1 MNIVKII
8 YCKHKQN
15 VMPKHFLPTLLLGLL
30 FFQRLSAQTPGAAQT
45 PIPATPR
52 TELPLLRSTGTP
64 SNPGTKLPLLS
75 SAVPTASSSNGL
87 SSSILDNY
95 LRIGLDSNLALHQ
108 RNFDL
113 QRSLLDLKRA
123 RAQFYPQAG
132 ISSQYT
138 LADGG
143 RTQSIPVGDLL
154 NGVYSTLNQLTGT
167 NKFPQVANQ
176 SVQFLPNNFQDS
188 KMEITLPIL
197 NTDLQYNK
205 AVNSE
210 IIHSRQADIDI
221 YRRDLVRNI
230 RQAYYQY
237 LQTEKAVDVYSNALL
252 NVQANL
258 RVSEKFVENNMATR
272 ESVLRAQ
279 SQVSH
284 VQSSLIEAENNRRN
298 AAAYVNFLLN
308 RPLDT
313 PVLTDSALLTDDA
326 STGAQAERSIA
337 PTFPANPRSKLPLLG
352 STVPSNGLSSDATAS
367 IAGREELSRLKS
379 TQNILASNLRWN
391 ENYIIPKLNAFY
403 DVGFQGYGYH
413 FNNSQFYQLAGIN
426 FTWNLFKAGDNK
438 YKISQARIDIRSTD
452 EQYRQLTDQ
461 LTLEQQTTVN
471 NYASAVEALHALADE
486 VSSTRETYRLA
497 DKRYKEGNALQ
508 IELIDSRTQMTDA
521 EIRYTLGRLAVLN
534 RAADLERVTAAYQFL
549 NSK

>member
-1 MNIVKII
+1 MNIVNII

-15 VMPKHFLPTLLLGLL
+15 VMPKHSLLALLLGLL
-30 FFQRLSAQTPGAAQT
+30 FLQRLSAQTAASAQP
-45 PIPATPR
+45 PIP
-52 TELPLLRSTGTP
+52 
-64 SNPGTKLPLLS
+64 
-75 SAVPTASSSNGL
+75 

-123 RAQFYPQAG
+123 QAQFYPQAG
-132 ISSQYT
+132 VSSQYT

-176 SVQFLPNNFQDS
+176 SVQFLPNNFQDT

-197 NTDLQYNK
+197 NTDLLYNK

-210 IIHSRQADIDI
+210 IIHSRKADIDI

-258 RVSEKFVENNMATR
+258 RVSEKFVENNMATK

-284 VQSSLIEAENNRRN
+284 VQSSLISAENDRRN
-298 AAAYVNFLLN
+298 AASYVNFLLN
-308 RPLDT
+308 RPLNT
-313 PVLTDSALLTDDA
+313 PVLTDSALLTDDSSA
-326 STGAQAERSIA
+326 GTQPDAHVVTA
-337 PTFPANPRSKLPLLG
+337 
-352 STVPSNGLSSDATAS
+352 SSDADAAA
-367 IAGREELSRLKS
+367 IAGREEFTRLRS
-379 TQNILASNLRWN
+379 TQNILATNLRWN
-391 ENYIIPKLNAFY
+391 QNYLIPKLNAFY

-413 FNNSQFYQLAGIN
+413 FNNTQFYQLAGIN
-426 FTWNLFKAGDNK
+426 LTWNLFKAGDNK
-438 YKISQARIDIRSTD
+438 YKISQARIDIRSTG

-486 VSSTRETYRLA
+486 VTSARETYRLT
-497 DKRYKEGNALQ
+497 DKRYREGQALQ

-534 RAADLERVTAAYQFL
+534 RAADLERVEAAYQFL

>member
-1 MNIVKII
+1 
-8 YCKHKQN
+8 
-15 VMPKHFLPTLLLGLL
+15 MPKYSLLPLLLGLL
-30 FFQRLSAQTPGAAQT
+30 FLQRLPAQTPALAQPAA
-45 PIPATPR
+45 PAIPT
-52 TELPLLRSTGTP
+52 
-64 SNPGTKLPLLS
+64 
-75 SAVPTASSSNGL
+75 SA
-87 SSSILDNY
+87 ILDNY

-132 ISSQYT
+132 VSSQYT

-176 SVQFLPNNFQDS
+176 SVQFLPNNFQDT

-197 NTDLQYNK
+197 NTDLLYNK

-210 IIHSRQADIDI
+210 IIHSRKADIDI

-258 RVSEKFVENNMATR
+258 RVSEKFVENNMATK

-284 VQSSLIEAENNRRN
+284 VQSSLISAENDCRN

-313 PVLTDSALLTDDA
+313 PVLTDSALLTDDT
-326 STGAQAERSIA
+326 SFGAQPE
-337 PTFPANPRSKLPLLG
+337 
-352 STVPSNGLSSDATAS
+352 PSAAGVNAFSDATTA
-367 IAGREELSRLKS
+367 IAGREEFTRLRS

-391 ENYIIPKLNAFY
+391 QNYLVPKLNAFY

-413 FNNSQFYQLAGIN
+413 FNNTQFYQLAGIN
-426 FTWNLFKAGDNK
+426 LTWNLFKAGDNK

-452 EQYRQLTDQ
+452 EQYKQLTDQ

-486 VSSTRETYRLA
+486 VTSARETYRLA
-497 DKRYKEGNALQ
+497 DKRYREGQALQ

-521 EIRYTLGRLAVLN
+521 EIRLTLGRLAVLN
-534 RAADLERVTAAYQFL
+534 RAADLERVEAAYQFL

>member
-1 MNIVKII
+1 
-8 YCKHKQN
+8 
-15 VMPKHFLPTLLLGLL
+15 MPKHSLLPLLLGLL
-30 FFQRLSAQTPGAAQT
+30 FLQRLSAQTLVQPPTPVLPDHSAAASNISR
-45 PIPATPR
+45 PLGRLLPA
-52 TELPLLRSTGTP
+52 
-64 SNPGTKLPLLS
+64 
-75 SAVPTASSSNGL
+75 
-87 SSSILDNY
+87 SSILDNY

-108 RNFDL
+108 RSFDL

-132 ISSQYT
+132 FSSQYT

-176 SVQFLPNNFQDS
+176 SVQFLPNNFQDT

-197 NTDLQYNK
+197 NTDLMYNK

-237 LQTEKAVDVYSNALL
+237 LQTEKAVDIYANALL

-258 RVSEKFVENNMATR
+258 RVSEKFVENNMATK

-284 VQSSLIEAENNRRN
+284 VESSLISAENDRRN

-313 PVLTDSALLTDDA
+313 PVLTDSALLADDTYA
-326 STGAQAERSIA
+326 GAQPERS
-337 PTFPANPRSKLPLLG
+337 
-352 STVPSNGLSSDATAS
+352 TVRTNVLSDATTA
-367 IAGREELSRLKS
+367 IAGREEFTRLKS

-391 ENYIIPKLNAFY
+391 QNYLIPKLNAFY

-413 FNNSQFYQLAGIN
+413 FNNAQFYQLAGIN
-426 FTWNLFKAGDNK
+426 LTWNLFKAGDNK
-438 YKISQARIDIRSTD
+438 YKISQAHIDIRSTD

-486 VSSTRETYRLA
+486 VTSTRETYRLA
-497 DKRYKEGNALQ
+497 DKRYREGQALQ

-521 EIRYTLGRLAVLN
+521 EIRLTLGRLAILN
-534 RAADLERVTAAYQFL
+534 RAADLERVEAAYQFL

>member
-1 MNIVKII
+1 
-8 YCKHKQN
+8 
-15 VMPKHFLPTLLLGLL
+15 MPKHSLLALLLGLL
-30 FFQRLSAQTPGAAQT
+30 FLQRLPAQTPALAQPAAM
-45 PIPATPR
+45 PR
-52 TELPLLRSTGTP
+52 TELPLLVSAAP
-64 SNPGTKLPLLS
+64 SRVL
-75 SAVPTASSSNGL
+75 
-87 SSSILDNY
+87 SSILDNY

-123 RAQFYPQAG
+123 QAQFYPQAG
-132 ISSQYT
+132 VSSQYT

-176 SVQFLPNNFQDS
+176 SVQFLPNNFQDT

-197 NTDLQYNK
+197 NTDLLYNK

-210 IIHSRQADIDI
+210 IIHSRKADIDI

-258 RVSEKFVENNMATR
+258 RVSEKFVENNMATK

-284 VQSSLIEAENNRRN
+284 VQSSLISAENDRRN

-313 PVLTDSALLTDDA
+313 PVLTDSALLTDDT
-326 STGAQAERSIA
+326 STGAQPEADA
-337 PTFPANPRSKLPLLG
+337 HAANA
-352 STVPSNGLSSDATAS
+352 SSDADAAAS
-367 IAGREELSRLKS
+367 AIAGREEFTRLKS
-379 TQNILASNLRWN
+379 TQNILATNLRWN
-391 ENYIIPKLNAFY
+391 QNYLIPKLNAFY

-426 FTWNLFKAGDNK
+426 LSWNLFKAGDNK

-486 VSSTRETYRLA
+486 VTSARETYRLA
-497 DKRYKEGNALQ
+497 DKRYREGQALQ

-521 EIRYTLGRLAVLN
+521 EIRLTLGRLAVLN
-534 RAADLERVTAAYQFL
+534 RAADLERVEAAYQFL

>member
-1 MNIVKII
+1 
-8 YCKHKQN
+8 
-15 VMPKHFLPTLLLGLL
+15 MPKYSLLLLGLL
-30 FFQRLSAQTPGAAQT
+30 FFHHLPAQTLTREQI
-45 PIPATPR
+45 PIPASP
-52 TELPLLRSTGTP
+52 
-64 SNPGTKLPLLS
+64 
-75 SAVPTASSSNGL
+75 
-87 SSSILDNY
+87 ILDNY

-123 RAQFYPQAG
+123 RAQFYPQAAV
-132 ISSQYT
+132 SSQYT

-197 NTDLQYNK
+197 NTDLQYNR

-221 YRRDLVRNI
+221 YRRDLVRSI

-252 NVQANL
+252 DVKANL
-258 RVSEKFVENNMATR
+258 RVSQKFVENNMATR

-284 VQSSLIEAENNRRN
+284 VESSLIEAGNDHRN

-313 PVLTDSALLTDDA
+313 PVLTDSTLLTDAAPPAPSTDLPA
-326 STGAQAERSIA
+326 GIAGARPEPSTGG
-337 PTFPANPRSKLPLLG
+337 ANAL
-352 STVPSNGLSSDATAS
+352 SDATAA

-391 ENYIIPKLNAFY
+391 QNYLIPKLNAFY

-426 FTWNLFKAGDNK
+426 LSWNLFKAGDNK
-438 YKISQARIDIRSTD
+438 YKISQARIDIRSTA
-452 EQYRQLTDQ
+452 EQFRQLTDQ

-486 VSSTRETYRLA
+486 VRSTRETYRLA
-497 DKRYKEGNALQ
+497 DKRYNEGNALQ

>member
-1 MNIVKII
+1 
-8 YCKHKQN
+8 
-15 VMPKHFLPTLLLGLL
+15 MPKHSLLALLLGLL
-30 FFQRLSAQTPGAAQT
+30 FLQRLPAQTPAWPQPAAQT
-45 PIPATPR
+45 TIPA
-52 TELPLLRSTGTP
+52 
-64 SNPGTKLPLLS
+64 
-75 SAVPTASSSNGL
+75 
-87 SSSILDNY
+87 SSILDNY

-123 RAQFYPQAG
+123 QAQFYPQAG
-132 ISSQYT
+132 VSSQYT

-176 SVQFLPNNFQDS
+176 SVQFLPNNFQDT

-197 NTDLQYNK
+197 NTDLLYNK

-210 IIHSRQADIDI
+210 IIHSRKADIDI

-284 VQSSLIEAENNRRN
+284 VQSSLISAENDRRN

-308 RPLDT
+308 RPLNT
-313 PVLTDSALLTDDA
+313 PVLTDSALLTDDT
-326 STGAQAERSIA
+326 STGAQPEADA
-337 PTFPANPRSKLPLLG
+337 HAATA
-352 STVPSNGLSSDATAS
+352 SSDADAAAS
-367 IAGREELSRLKS
+367 AIAGREEFTRLKS
-379 TQNILASNLRWN
+379 TQNILATNLRWN
-391 ENYIIPKLNAFY
+391 QNYLIPKLNAFY

-426 FTWNLFKAGDNK
+426 LTWNLFKAGDNK

-486 VSSTRETYRLA
+486 VISARETYRLA
-497 DKRYKEGNALQ
+497 DKRYREGQALQ

-534 RAADLERVTAAYQFL
+534 RAADLERVEAAYQFL

>member
-1 MNIVKII
+1 
-8 YCKHKQN
+8 
-15 VMPKHFLPTLLLGLL
+15 MPKHSLLALLLGLI
-30 FFQRLSAQTPGAAQT
+30 FVNRLSAQTPIPVLPDHSAAASNISR
-45 PIPATPR
+45 PLGR
-52 TELPLLRSTGTP
+52 LLP
-64 SNPGTKLPLLS
+64 
-75 SAVPTASSSNGL
+75 

-132 ISSQYT
+132 VSSQYT

-143 RTQSIPVGDLL
+143 RSQSIPVGDLL

-176 SVQFLPNNFQDS
+176 SVQFLPNNFQDT

-197 NTDLQYNK
+197 NTDLLYNK

-210 IIHSRQADIDI
+210 IIHSRKADIDI

-237 LQTEKAVDVYSNALL
+237 LQTEKAVDIYSNALI

-284 VQSSLIEAENNRRN
+284 VESSLIEAENDRRN

-313 PVLTDSALLTDDA
+313 PVLTDSALLTDDTSA
-326 STGAQAERSIA
+326 AQPDAHA
-337 PTFPANPRSKLPLLG
+337 VTA
-352 STVPSNGLSSDATAS
+352 SSDAATA
-367 IAGREELSRLKS
+367 IAGREEFTRLKS
-379 TQNILASNLRWN
+379 TQNILATNLRWN
-391 ENYIIPKLNAFY
+391 QNYLIPKLNAFY

-413 FNNSQFYQLAGIN
+413 FNNAQFYQLAGIN
-426 FTWNLFKAGDNK
+426 LTWNLFKAGDNK
-438 YKISQARIDIRSTD
+438 YKISQSRIDIRSTD

-486 VSSTRETYRLA
+486 VTSARETYRLA
-497 DKRYKEGNALQ
+497 DKRYREGQALQ

-521 EIRYTLGRLAVLN
+521 EIRLTLGRLAVLN
-534 RAADLERVTAAYQFL
+534 RAADLERVEAAYQFL

>member
-1 MNIVKII
+1 
-8 YCKHKQN
+8 
-15 VMPKHFLPTLLLGLL
+15 MPKHSLLPLLLGLL
-30 FFQRLSAQTPGAAQT
+30 FLQRLPAQTPAQ
-45 PIPATPR
+45 PQIIPA
-52 TELPLLRSTGTP
+52 ST
-64 SNPGTKLPLLS
+64 
-75 SAVPTASSSNGL
+75 
-87 SSSILDNY
+87 ILDNY

-132 ISSQYT
+132 VSSQYT

-176 SVQFLPNNFQDS
+176 SVQFLPNNFQDT

-197 NTDLQYNK
+197 NTDLLYNK

-210 IIHSRQADIDI
+210 IIHSRKADIDI

-258 RVSEKFVENNMATR
+258 RVSEKFVENNMVTK

-284 VQSSLIEAENNRRN
+284 VQSSLISAENDRRN

-308 RPLDT
+308 RPLNT
-313 PVLTDSALLTDDA
+313 PVLTDSALLTDDTSAGTQPDTYAVTA
-326 STGAQAERSIA
+326 SSHA
-337 PTFPANPRSKLPLLG
+337 
-352 STVPSNGLSSDATAS
+352 DATAAA
-367 IAGREELSRLKS
+367 IAGREEFTRLKS

-391 ENYIIPKLNAFY
+391 QNYLIPKLNAFY

-426 FTWNLFKAGDNK
+426 LSWNLFKAGDNK

-486 VSSTRETYRLA
+486 VTSARETYRLA
-497 DKRYKEGNALQ
+497 DKRYREGQALQ

-534 RAADLERVTAAYQFL
+534 RAADLERVEAAYQFL

>member
-1 MNIVKII
+1 
-8 YCKHKQN
+8 
-15 VMPKHFLPTLLLGLL
+15 MPKHSLLALLLVLL
-30 FFQRLSAQTPGAAQT
+30 FLQRLPAQTPALAQPAAM
-45 PIPATPR
+45 PR
-52 TELPLLRSTGTP
+52 TELPLLVSAAP
-64 SNPGTKLPLLS
+64 SRVL
-75 SAVPTASSSNGL
+75 
-87 SSSILDNY
+87 SSILDNY

-123 RAQFYPQAG
+123 QAQFYPQAG
-132 ISSQYT
+132 VSSQYT

-176 SVQFLPNNFQDS
+176 SVQFLPNNFQDT

-197 NTDLQYNK
+197 NTDLLYNK

-210 IIHSRQADIDI
+210 IIHSRKADIDI

-258 RVSEKFVENNMATR
+258 RVSEKFVENNMATK

-284 VQSSLIEAENNRRN
+284 VQSSLISAENDRRN

-313 PVLTDSALLTDDA
+313 PVLTDSALLTDD
-326 STGAQAERSIA
+326 T
-337 PTFPANPRSKLPLLG
+337 TANPQPE
-352 STVPSNGLSSDATAS
+352 PSAARTASEDAATA
-367 IAGREELSRLKS
+367 IAGREEFTRLKS
-379 TQNILASNLRWN
+379 TQNILATNLRWN
-391 ENYIIPKLNAFY
+391 QNYLIPKLNAFY

-426 FTWNLFKAGDNK
+426 LSWNLFKAGDNK

-486 VSSTRETYRLA
+486 VTSARETYRLA
-497 DKRYKEGNALQ
+497 DKRYREGQALQ

-521 EIRYTLGRLAVLN
+521 EIRLTLGRLAVLN
-534 RAADLERVTAAYQFL
+534 RAADLERVEAAYQFL

>member
-1 MNIVKII
+1 MNIVNII
-8 YCKHKQN
+8 YYQHKQN
-15 VMPKHFLPTLLLGLL
+15 VMPKYSLLALLLGLIFL
-30 FFQRLSAQTPGAAQT
+30 QRLSAQTP
-45 PIPATPR
+45 IP
-52 TELPLLRSTGTP
+52 
-64 SNPGTKLPLLS
+64 
-75 SAVPTASSSNGL
+75 

-123 RAQFYPQAG
+123 RAQFEPQAG

-176 SVQFLPNNFQDS
+176 SVQFLPNNFQDT

-197 NTDLQYNK
+197 NTDLMYNK

-210 IIHSRQADIDI
+210 IIHSRRADIDI

-237 LQTEKAVDVYSNALL
+237 LQTEKAVDIYANALL

-258 RVSEKFVENNMATR
+258 RVSEKFVENNMATK

-284 VQSSLIEAENNRRN
+284 VESSLISAENDRRN

-313 PVLTDSALLTDDA
+313 PVLTDSALLTDDTT
-326 STGAQAERSIA
+326 TGAQPE
-337 PTFPANPRSKLPLLG
+337 
-352 STVPSNGLSSDATAS
+352 PSAARTASEDATTA
-367 IAGREELSRLKS
+367 IAGREEFTRLKS

-391 ENYIIPKLNAFY
+391 QNYLIPKLNAFY

-413 FNNSQFYQLAGIN
+413 FNNTQFYQLAGIN
-426 FTWNLFKAGDNK
+426 LTWNLFKAGDNK
-438 YKISQARIDIRSTD
+438 YKISQAHIDIRSTD

-486 VSSTRETYRLA
+486 VTSTRETCRLA
-497 DKRYKEGNALQ
+497 DKRYREGQALQ

-521 EIRYTLGRLAVLN
+521 EIRLTLGRLAVLN
-534 RAADLERVTAAYQFL
+534 RAADLERVEASYQFL

>member
-1 MNIVKII
+1 
-8 YCKHKQN
+8 
-15 VMPKHFLPTLLLGLL
+15 MPKHCLPALLLVLL
-30 FFQRLSAQTPGAAQT
+30 FLQRLPAQTLPADPRSELSLLVSAAPSRVLLSQT
-45 PIPATPR
+45 PALAIPASP
-52 TELPLLRSTGTP
+52 
-64 SNPGTKLPLLS
+64 
-75 SAVPTASSSNGL
+75 
-87 SSSILDNY
+87 ILDNY

-123 RAQFYPQAG
+123 RAQFEPQAG
-132 ISSQYT
+132 FSSQYT

-176 SVQFLPNNFQDS
+176 SVQFLPNNFQDT

-210 IIHSRQADIDI
+210 IINSRKADVDI
-221 YRRDLVRNI
+221 YRRDLIHTI

-252 NVQANL
+252 NVKANL

-272 ESVLRAQ
+272 ESVFRAQ

-284 VQSSLIEAENNRRN
+284 VESSLIEAGNDRRN

-313 PVLTDSALLTDDA
+313 PVLTDSALLTDD
-326 STGAQAERSIA
+326 T
-337 PTFPANPRSKLPLLG
+337 PAGPRTKLPLLG
-352 STVPSNGLSSDATAS
+352 STDTPSNPDTKLPLPSSAVPTASSSNGLSSA

-391 ENYIIPKLNAFY
+391 QNYLIPKLNAFY
-403 DVGFQGYGYH
+403 DIGFQGFGYH
-413 FNNSQFYQLAGIN
+413 FNGAQFYQLAGVN
-426 FTWNLFKAGDNK
+426 LTWNLFKAGDNK

-471 NYASAVEALHALADE
+471 NYASTVEALHALADE
-486 VSSTRETYRLA
+486 VRSARETYRLA
-497 DKRYKEGNALQ
+497 DKRYSEGNALQ

-521 EIRYTLGRLAVLN
+521 EIRLTLGRLAVLN
-534 RAADLERVTAAYQFL
+534 RAADLERVEAAYQFL

>member
-1 MNIVKII
+1 MNIVNII

-15 VMPKHFLPTLLLGLL
+15 VMPKHSLLALLIGLL
-30 FFQRLSAQTPGAAQT
+30 FLQRLPAQSPAPSQI
-45 PIPATPR
+45 IPA
-52 TELPLLRSTGTP
+52 
-64 SNPGTKLPLLS
+64 
-75 SAVPTASSSNGL
+75 
-87 SSSILDNY
+87 SSILDNY

-132 ISSQYT
+132 VSSQYT

-176 SVQFLPNNFQDS
+176 SVQFLPNNFQDT

-197 NTDLQYNK
+197 NTDLMYNK

-237 LQTEKAVDVYSNALL
+237 LQTEKSVDIYTNALL
-252 NVQANL
+252 NVKANL
-258 RVSEKFVENNMATR
+258 RVSEKFVENNMATK

-284 VQSSLIEAENNRRN
+284 VESSLISAENDRHN

-308 RPLDT
+308 RPLDI
-313 PVLTDSALLTDDA
+313 PVLTDSALLTEDT
-326 STGAQAERSIA
+326 S
-337 PTFPANPRSKLPLLG
+337 ANPPTKLPLLG
-352 STVPSNGLSSDATAS
+352 STVPSNGLSSAGAQPEPSTARTNAFS
-367 IAGREELSRLKS
+367 DGTTAIAGREEFTRLKS

-391 ENYIIPKLNAFY
+391 QNYLIPKLNAFY

-413 FNNSQFYQLAGIN
+413 FNNTQFYQLAGIN
-426 FTWNLFKAGDNK
+426 LTWNLFKAGDNK

-486 VSSTRETYRLA
+486 VTSARETYRLA
-497 DKRYKEGNALQ
+497 DKRYREGQALQ

-521 EIRYTLGRLAVLN
+521 EIRLTLGRVAVLN
-534 RAADLERVTAAYQFL
+534 RAADLERVEAAYQFL

>member
-1 MNIVKII
+1 M
-8 YCKHKQN
+8 
-15 VMPKHFLPTLLLGLL
+15 
-30 FFQRLSAQTPGAAQT
+30 
-45 PIPATPR
+45 PR
-52 TELPLLRSTGTP
+52 TELPLLIWAAPARV
-64 SNPGTKLPLLS
+64 LS
-75 SAVPTASSSNGL
+75 P
-87 SSSILDNY
+87 ILDNY

-132 ISSQYT
+132 FSSQYT

-176 SVQFLPNNFQDS
+176 SVQFLPNNFQDT
-188 KMEITLPIL
+188 KMEITFPIL

-210 IIHSRQADIDI
+210 IIHSRKADVDI
-221 YRRDLVRNI
+221 YRRDLVRSI

-252 NVQANL
+252 NVKANL

-284 VQSSLIEAENNRRN
+284 VESSLIEAENDRRN
-298 AAAYVNFLLN
+298 ATAYVNFLLN

-313 PVLTDSALLTDDA
+313 PVLTDSALLTDD
-326 STGAQAERSIA
+326 TPLTP
-337 PTFPANPRSKLPLLG
+337 PTEN
-352 STVPSNGLSSDATAS
+352 TAA

-379 TQNILASNLRWN
+379 TQDILASNLRWN
-391 ENYIIPKLNAFY
+391 QNYLIPKLNVFY
-403 DVGFQGYGYH
+403 DIGFQGYGYH
-413 FNNSQFYQLAGIN
+413 FNGSQFYQLAGVN
-426 FTWNLFKAGDNK
+426 LTWNLFKAGDNK

-486 VSSTRETYRLA
+486 VRSARETYRLA
-497 DKRYKEGNALQ
+497 DKRYNEGNALQ

-521 EIRYTLGRLAVLN
+521 EIRLTLGRLAVLN
-534 RAADLERVTAAYQFL
+534 RAADLERVEAAYQFL

>member
-1 MNIVKII
+1 
-8 YCKHKQN
+8 
-15 VMPKHFLPTLLLGLL
+15 MPKYSLLALMLGLL
-30 FFQRLSAQTPGAAQT
+30 FLHRLSAQTLASGQTSAQAQISQA
-45 PIPATPR
+45 PMPA
-52 TELPLLRSTGTP
+52 
-64 SNPGTKLPLLS
+64 
-75 SAVPTASSSNGL
+75 
-87 SSSILDNY
+87 SSILDTY

-108 RNFDL
+108 RSFDL

-197 NTDLQYNK
+197 NTDLLYNK

-252 NVQANL
+252 NVKANL

-279 SQVSH
+279 SQVSN
-284 VQSSLIEAENNRRN
+284 VESSLITAENNRRN

-313 PVLTDSALLTDDA
+313 QVLTDSALLTDETHVTSQTDIP
-326 STGAQAERSIA
+326 GAIS
-337 PTFPANPRSKLPLLG
+337 
-352 STVPSNGLSSDATAS
+352 
-367 IAGREELSRLKS
+367 GREEFNRLRS

-391 ENYIIPKLNAFY
+391 QNYLIPKLNAFY

-426 FTWNLFKAGDNK
+426 LTWNLFKAGDNK

-471 NYASAVEALHALADE
+471 NYASAVEALHALVDE
-486 VSSTRETYRLA
+486 VRSTRETYRLA
-497 DKRYKEGNALQ
+497 EKRYNEGNALQ

-534 RAADLERVTAAYQFL
+534 RAADLERVEAAYQFL

>member
-1 MNIVKII
+1 
-8 YCKHKQN
+8 
-15 VMPKHFLPTLLLGLL
+15 MPKHYLPALLLGLL
-30 FFQRLSAQTPGAAQT
+30 FLQRLPAQTAASPQT
-45 PIPATPR
+45 PSPAIPP
-52 TELPLLRSTGTP
+52 
-64 SNPGTKLPLLS
+64 
-75 SAVPTASSSNGL
+75 
-87 SSSILDNY
+87 SSILDNY

-132 ISSQYT
+132 FSSQYT

-176 SVQFLPNNFQDS
+176 SVQFLPNNFQDT

-205 AVNSE
+205 SVNSE
-210 IIHSRQADIDI
+210 IINSRKADVDI

-237 LQTEKAVDVYSNALL
+237 LQTEKAVDVYNNALL
-252 NVQANL
+252 NVKANL
-258 RVSEKFVENNMATR
+258 RVSEKFVENNMATK

-284 VQSSLIEAENNRRN
+284 VESSLIEAENDRRN

-313 PVLTDSALLTDDA
+313 PVLTDSALLKDDTSA
-326 STGAQAERSIA
+326 SNQPDAFAHAAAG
-337 PTFPANPRSKLPLLG
+337 
-352 STVPSNGLSSDATAS
+352 SSDAAS
-367 IAGREELSRLKS
+367 SSDAAAAIAGREELSRLKS

-391 ENYIIPKLNAFY
+391 QNYLIPKLNAFY
-403 DVGFQGYGYH
+403 DIGFQGFGYH
-413 FNNSQFYQLAGIN
+413 LNGSQFYQLAGVN
-426 FTWNLFKAGDNK
+426 LTWNLFKAGDNK

-486 VSSTRETYRLA
+486 VRSARETYRLA
-497 DKRYKEGNALQ
+497 DKRYNEGNALQ

-521 EIRYTLGRLAVLN
+521 EIRLTLGRLAVLN

>member
-1 MNIVKII
+1 MNIVNII
-8 YCKHKQN
+8 YYQHKQN
-15 VMPKHFLPTLLLGLL
+15 VMPKHFFLALLSGLL
-30 FFQRLSAQTPGAAQT
+30 FLQHISAQNLSKSQT
-45 PIPATPR
+45 PISP
-52 TELPLLRSTGTP
+52 
-64 SNPGTKLPLLS
+64 
-75 SAVPTASSSNGL
+75 
-87 SSSILDNY
+87 SSILDNY

-123 RAQFYPQAG
+123 RAQFVPQAG
-132 ISSQYT
+132 VSSQYT

-176 SVQFLPNNFQDS
+176 SVQFLPNNFQDT

-197 NTDLQYNK
+197 NTDLIYNK

-258 RVSEKFVENNMATR
+258 RVSEKFVENNMATK

-284 VQSSLIEAENNRRN
+284 VQSSLISAENDRRN

-313 PVLTDSALLTDDA
+313 PVLTDSALLTDDTA
-326 STGAQAERSIA
+326 AAQPEPSTARTNA
-337 PTFPANPRSKLPLLG
+337 
-352 STVPSNGLSSDATAS
+352 SSDAAAA
-367 IAGREELSRLKS
+367 IAGREEFTRLKS

-391 ENYIIPKLNAFY
+391 QNYLVPKLNAFY

-413 FNNSQFYQLAGIN
+413 FNNTQFYQLAGIN
-426 FTWNLFKAGDNK
+426 LTWNLFKAGDNK

-486 VSSTRETYRLA
+486 VTSARETYRLA
-497 DKRYKEGNALQ
+497 DKRYREGQALQ

-521 EIRYTLGRLAVLN
+521 EIRLTLGRLAVLN
-534 RAADLERVTAAYQFL
+534 RAADLERVEASYQFL

>member
-1 MNIVKII
+1 
-8 YCKHKQN
+8 
-15 VMPKHFLPTLLLGLL
+15 MPKHSLLPLLLGLL
-30 FFQRLSAQTPGAAQT
+30 FLQRLSAQTLVQPPTPVLPDHSAAASNISR
-45 PIPATPR
+45 PLGRLLPA
-52 TELPLLRSTGTP
+52 
-64 SNPGTKLPLLS
+64 
-75 SAVPTASSSNGL
+75 
-87 SSSILDNY
+87 SSILDNY

-108 RNFDL
+108 RSFDL

-132 ISSQYT
+132 FSSQYT

-176 SVQFLPNNFQDS
+176 SVQFLPNNFQDT

-197 NTDLQYNK
+197 NTDLMYNK

-237 LQTEKAVDVYSNALL
+237 LQTEKAVDIYANALL

-258 RVSEKFVENNMATR
+258 RVSEKFVENNMATK

-284 VQSSLIEAENNRRN
+284 VESSLISAENDRRN

-313 PVLTDSALLTDDA
+313 PVLTDSALLADDTYA
-326 STGAQAERSIA
+326 GAQPE
-337 PTFPANPRSKLPLLG
+337 P
-352 STVPSNGLSSDATAS
+352 STVRTNVLSDATTA
-367 IAGREELSRLKS
+367 IAGREEFTRLKS

-391 ENYIIPKLNAFY
+391 QNYLIPKLNAFY

-413 FNNSQFYQLAGIN
+413 FNNAQFYQLAGIN
-426 FTWNLFKAGDNK
+426 LTWNLFKAGDNK
-438 YKISQARIDIRSTD
+438 YKISQAHIDIRSTD

-486 VSSTRETYRLA
+486 VTSTRETYRLA
-497 DKRYKEGNALQ
+497 DKRYREGQALQ

-521 EIRYTLGRLAVLN
+521 EIRLTLGRLAILN
-534 RAADLERVTAAYQFL
+534 RAADLERVEAAYQFL

>member
-1 MNIVKII
+1 
-8 YCKHKQN
+8 
-15 VMPKHFLPTLLLGLL
+15 MPKHSLLALLLGLL
-30 FFQRLSAQTPGAAQT
+30 FLQRLSAQTLAQPPTPVLPDHSAAASNISR
-45 PIPATPR
+45 PLGRLLPA
-52 TELPLLRSTGTP
+52 
-64 SNPGTKLPLLS
+64 
-75 SAVPTASSSNGL
+75 
-87 SSSILDNY
+87 SSILDNY

-108 RNFDL
+108 RSFDL

-132 ISSQYT
+132 FSSQYT

-176 SVQFLPNNFQDS
+176 SVQFLPNNFQDT

-197 NTDLQYNK
+197 NTDLMYNK

-237 LQTEKAVDVYSNALL
+237 LQTEKAVDIYANALL

-258 RVSEKFVENNMATR
+258 RVSEKFVENNMATK

-284 VQSSLIEAENNRRN
+284 VESSLISAENDRRN

-313 PVLTDSALLTDDA
+313 PVLTDSALLADDTYA
-326 STGAQAERSIA
+326 GAQPERS
-337 PTFPANPRSKLPLLG
+337 
-352 STVPSNGLSSDATAS
+352 TVRTNVLSDATTA
-367 IAGREELSRLKS
+367 IAGREEFTRLKS

-391 ENYIIPKLNAFY
+391 QNYLIPKLNAFY

-413 FNNSQFYQLAGIN
+413 FNNAQFYQLAGIN
-426 FTWNLFKAGDNK
+426 LTWNLFKAGDNK
-438 YKISQARIDIRSTD
+438 YKISQAHIDIRSTD

-486 VSSTRETYRLA
+486 VTSTRETYRLA
-497 DKRYKEGNALQ
+497 DKRYREGQALQ

-521 EIRYTLGRLAVLN
+521 EIRLTLGRLAILN
-534 RAADLERVTAAYQFL
+534 RAADLERVEAAYQFL

>member
-1 MNIVKII
+1 
-8 YCKHKQN
+8 
-15 VMPKHFLPTLLLGLL
+15 MPKHSLLVLLLGLL
-30 FFQRLSAQTPGAAQT
+30 FLQRLPAQPPAPA
-45 PIPATPR
+45 IPP
-52 TELPLLRSTGTP
+52 
-64 SNPGTKLPLLS
+64 
-75 SAVPTASSSNGL
+75 
-87 SSSILDNY
+87 SSILDNY

-132 ISSQYT
+132 FSSQYT

-176 SVQFLPNNFQDS
+176 SVQFLPNNFQDT

-210 IIHSRQADIDI
+210 IINSRKADVDI

-237 LQTEKAVDVYSNALL
+237 LQTEKAVDIYANALL
-252 NVQANL
+252 DVKANL

-284 VQSSLIEAENNRRN
+284 VESSLISAENDRRN

-313 PVLTDSALLTDDA
+313 PVLTDSTLLADDVSA
-326 STGAQAERSIA
+326 GAQPE
-337 PTFPANPRSKLPLLG
+337 
-352 STVPSNGLSSDATAS
+352 PSAAA

-391 ENYIIPKLNAFY
+391 QNYLIPKLNAFY

-413 FNNSQFYQLAGIN
+413 FNGTQFYQLAGVN
-426 FTWNLFKAGDNK
+426 LTWNLFKAGDNK

-486 VSSTRETYRLA
+486 VSSARETYRLA
-497 DKRYKEGNALQ
+497 DKRYREGSALQ

-521 EIRYTLGRLAVLN
+521 EIRLTLGRLAVLN
-534 RAADLERVTAAYQFL
+534 RAADLERVTASYQFL

>member
-1 MNIVKII
+1 
-8 YCKHKQN
+8 
-15 VMPKHFLPTLLLGLL
+15 MPQSPVT
-30 FFQRLSAQTPGAAQT
+30 AA
-45 PIPATPR
+45 
-52 TELPLLRSTGTP
+52 
-64 SNPGTKLPLLS
+64 
-75 SAVPTASSSNGL
+75 
-87 SSSILDNY
+87 SSILDNY

-132 ISSQYT
+132 FSSQYT

-176 SVQFLPNNFQDS
+176 SVQFLPNNFQDT
-188 KMEITLPIL
+188 KMEITFPIL

-210 IIHSRQADIDI
+210 IIHSRKADVDI
-221 YRRDLVRNI
+221 YRRDLVRSI

-252 NVQANL
+252 NVKANL

-284 VQSSLIEAENNRRN
+284 VESSLIEAENDRRN
-298 AAAYVNFLLN
+298 ATAYVNFLLN

-313 PVLTDSALLTDDA
+313 PVLTDSALLTDD
-326 STGAQAERSIA
+326 TPLTP
-337 PTFPANPRSKLPLLG
+337 PTEN
-352 STVPSNGLSSDATAS
+352 TAA

-379 TQNILASNLRWN
+379 TQDILASNLRWN
-391 ENYIIPKLNAFY
+391 QNYLIPKLNVFY
-403 DVGFQGYGYH
+403 DIGFQGYGYH
-413 FNNSQFYQLAGIN
+413 FNGSQFYQLAGVN
-426 FTWNLFKAGDNK
+426 LTWNLFKAGDNK

-486 VSSTRETYRLA
+486 VRSARETYRLA
-497 DKRYKEGNALQ
+497 DKRYNEGNALQ

-521 EIRYTLGRLAVLN
+521 EIRLTLGRLAVLN
-534 RAADLERVTAAYQFL
+534 RAADLERVEAAYQFL

>member
-1 MNIVKII
+1 
-8 YCKHKQN
+8 
-15 VMPKHFLPTLLLGLL
+15 MPKYSLLALLLGLIFL
-30 FFQRLSAQTPGAAQT
+30 NRLSAQTPAVAQT
-45 PIPATPR
+45 PIP
-52 TELPLLRSTGTP
+52 SC
-64 SNPGTKLPLLS
+64 
-75 SAVPTASSSNGL
+75 
-87 SSSILDNY
+87 SILDNY

-123 RAQFYPQAG
+123 QAQFYPQAG
-132 ISSQYT
+132 VSSQYT

-176 SVQFLPNNFQDS
+176 SVQFLPNNFQDT

-197 NTDLQYNK
+197 NTDLLYNK

-210 IIHSRQADIDI
+210 IIHSRKADIDI

-284 VQSSLIEAENNRRN
+284 VQSSLISAENDRRN

-308 RPLDT
+308 RPLNT
-313 PVLTDSALLTDDA
+313 PVLTDSALLTDDT
-326 STGAQAERSIA
+326 STGAQPEADA
-337 PTFPANPRSKLPLLG
+337 HAATA
-352 STVPSNGLSSDATAS
+352 SSDADAAAS
-367 IAGREELSRLKS
+367 AIAGREEFTRLKS
-379 TQNILASNLRWN
+379 TQNILATNLRWN
-391 ENYIIPKLNAFY
+391 QNYLIPKLNAFY

-426 FTWNLFKAGDNK
+426 LTWNLFKAGDNK

-486 VSSTRETYRLA
+486 VISARETYRLA
-497 DKRYKEGNALQ
+497 DKRYREGQALQ

-534 RAADLERVTAAYQFL
+534 RAADLERVEAAYQFL

>member
-1 MNIVKII
+1 MNIVNII
-8 YCKHKQN
+8 YYQHKQN
-15 VMPKHFLPTLLLGLL
+15 VMPKYPLLALLLGLIFL
-30 FFQRLSAQTPGAAQT
+30 NRLSAQTPAIAQT
-45 PIPATPR
+45 PIP
-52 TELPLLRSTGTP
+52 
-64 SNPGTKLPLLS
+64 
-75 SAVPTASSSNGL
+75 

-123 RAQFYPQAG
+123 RAQFEPQAG
-132 ISSQYT
+132 VSSQYT
-138 LADGG
+138 RADGG

-176 SVQFLPNNFQDS
+176 SVQFLPNNFQDT

-197 NTDLQYNK
+197 NTDLMYNT

-210 IIHSRQADIDI
+210 IIHSRRADIDI

-237 LQTEKAVDVYSNALL
+237 LQTEKAVDIYANALL

-258 RVSEKFVENNMATR
+258 RVSEKFVENNMATK
-272 ESVLRAQ
+272 EGVLRAQ

-284 VQSSLIEAENNRRN
+284 VESSLISAENDRRN

-308 RPLDT
+308 RPLNT
-313 PVLTDSALLTDDA
+313 PVLTDSALLTDDTGTQPEPSAARTA
-326 STGAQAERSIA
+326 SE
-337 PTFPANPRSKLPLLG
+337 
-352 STVPSNGLSSDATAS
+352 DATTAV
-367 IAGREELSRLKS
+367 AGREEFTRLKS

-391 ENYIIPKLNAFY
+391 RNYLIPKLNAFY

-413 FNNSQFYQLAGIN
+413 FNNTQFYQLAGIN
-426 FTWNLFKAGDNK
+426 LTWNLFKAGDNK

-486 VSSTRETYRLA
+486 VTSARETYRLA
-497 DKRYKEGNALQ
+497 DKRYREGQALQ

-521 EIRYTLGRLAVLN
+521 EIRLTLGRLAVLN
-534 RAADLERVTAAYQFL
+534 RAADLERVEASYQFL

>member
-1 MNIVKII
+1 
-8 YCKHKQN
+8 
-15 VMPKHFLPTLLLGLL
+15 MPKHSLLALLLGLL
-30 FFQRLSAQTPGAAQT
+30 LLQRLPAQTAASPQT
-45 PIPATPR
+45 PAWPQPAGQTTIPV
-52 TELPLLRSTGTP
+52 
-64 SNPGTKLPLLS
+64 
-75 SAVPTASSSNGL
+75 SA
-87 SSSILDNY
+87 ILDNY

-132 ISSQYT
+132 VSSQYT

-143 RTQSIPVGDLL
+143 RSQSIPVGDLL

-176 SVQFLPNNFQDS
+176 SVQFLPNNFQDT

-197 NTDLQYNK
+197 NTDLIYNK

-210 IIHSRQADIDI
+210 IIHSRKADIDI

-237 LQTEKAVDVYSNALL
+237 LQTEKAVDVYSNALI

-258 RVSEKFVENNMATR
+258 RVSEKFVENNMATK
-272 ESVLRAQ
+272 ESVLRAK

-284 VQSSLIEAENNRRN
+284 VQSSLISAENDRRN

-308 RPLDT
+308 RPLNT
-313 PVLTDSALLTDDA
+313 PVLTDSALLTDD
-326 STGAQAERSIA
+326 TPGAQPVAHA
-337 PTFPANPRSKLPLLG
+337 VTA
-352 STVPSNGLSSDATAS
+352 SSDADATAAA
-367 IAGREELSRLKS
+367 IAGREEFTRLKS
-379 TQNILASNLRWN
+379 TQNILATNLRWN
-391 ENYIIPKLNAFY
+391 QNYLVPKLNAFY

-426 FTWNLFKAGDNK
+426 LTWNLFKAGDNK

-486 VSSTRETYRLA
+486 VASARETYRLA
-497 DKRYKEGNALQ
+497 DKRYREGQALQ

-534 RAADLERVTAAYQFL
+534 RAADLERVEAAYQFL

>member
-1 MNIVKII
+1 
-8 YCKHKQN
+8 
-15 VMPKHFLPTLLLGLL
+15 MPKHSLLALLLGLL
-30 FFQRLSAQTPGAAQT
+30 FLQRLSAQTLVQPPTPVLPDHSAAASNISR
-45 PIPATPR
+45 PLGRLLPA
-52 TELPLLRSTGTP
+52 
-64 SNPGTKLPLLS
+64 
-75 SAVPTASSSNGL
+75 
-87 SSSILDNY
+87 SSILDNY

-108 RNFDL
+108 RSFDL

-132 ISSQYT
+132 FSSQYT

-176 SVQFLPNNFQDS
+176 SVQFLPNNFQDT

-197 NTDLQYNK
+197 NTDLMYNK

-237 LQTEKAVDVYSNALL
+237 LQTEKAVDIYANALL

-258 RVSEKFVENNMATR
+258 RVSEKFVENNMATK

-284 VQSSLIEAENNRRN
+284 VESSLISAENDRRN

-313 PVLTDSALLTDDA
+313 PVLTDSALLADDTYA
-326 STGAQAERSIA
+326 GAQPE
-337 PTFPANPRSKLPLLG
+337 P
-352 STVPSNGLSSDATAS
+352 STVRTNVLSDATTA
-367 IAGREELSRLKS
+367 IAGREEFTRLKS

-391 ENYIIPKLNAFY
+391 QNYLIPKLNAFY

-413 FNNSQFYQLAGIN
+413 FNNAQFYQLAGIN
-426 FTWNLFKAGDNK
+426 LTWNLFKAGDNK
-438 YKISQARIDIRSTD
+438 YKISQAHIDIRSTD

-486 VSSTRETYRLA
+486 VTSTRETYRLA
-497 DKRYKEGNALQ
+497 DKRYREGQALQ

-521 EIRYTLGRLAVLN
+521 EIRLTLGRLAILN
-534 RAADLERVTAAYQFL
+534 RAADLERVEAAYQFL

>member
-1 MNIVKII
+1 
-8 YCKHKQN
+8 
-15 VMPKHFLPTLLLGLL
+15 MPKHSLLALLLGLL
-30 FFQRLSAQTPGAAQT
+30 FLQRLPAQTPASAQ
-45 PIPATPR
+45 PPASVQP
-52 TELPLLRSTGTP
+52 P
-64 SNPGTKLPLLS
+64 
-75 SAVPTASSSNGL
+75 A
-87 SSSILDNY
+87 SSILDNY

-123 RAQFYPQAG
+123 RAQFVPQAG
-132 ISSQYT
+132 VSSQYT

-176 SVQFLPNNFQDS
+176 SVQFLPNNFQDT

-197 NTDLQYNK
+197 NTDLIYNK

-258 RVSEKFVENNMATR
+258 RVSEKFVENNMATK

-284 VQSSLIEAENNRRN
+284 VQSSLISAENDRRN

-313 PVLTDSALLTDDA
+313 PVLTDSALLTDDTA
-326 STGAQAERSIA
+326 AAQPEPSTARTNA
-337 PTFPANPRSKLPLLG
+337 
-352 STVPSNGLSSDATAS
+352 SSDAAAA
-367 IAGREELSRLKS
+367 IAGREEFTRLKS

-391 ENYIIPKLNAFY
+391 QNYLVPKLNAFY

-413 FNNSQFYQLAGIN
+413 FNNTQFYQLAGIN
-426 FTWNLFKAGDNK
+426 LTWNLFKAGDNK

-486 VSSTRETYRLA
+486 VTSARETYRLA
-497 DKRYKEGNALQ
+497 DKRYREGQALQ

-521 EIRYTLGRLAVLN
+521 EIRLTLGRLAVLN
-534 RAADLERVTAAYQFL
+534 RAADLERVEASYQFL